1 MGLRRNLLHFYRSDK
16 GFTLMEI
23 LLAISIGAIV
33 ITIVNTT
40 FFDSHKIIEAV
51 DTQREVYQIARIAM
65 DRMIKD
71 ISCAY
76 IPDGEI
82 SEDRSYMYGFVGEN
96 DEYDDIDND
105 SISLT
110 SAANIGIGSIF
121 GGVCE
126 IGYYLKENEDKE
138 GIFSL
143 MRREDSR
150 PDSDI
155 TDGGNVMEVA
165 EGLTGMDI
173 TYIGKGTKEWDHWD
187 LYEKLYLPRQVKVT
201 LTFEWGGEEIPF
213 TCVAFLPSGGEKIE
227 IKRD

>member
-1 MGLRRNLLHFYRSDK
+1 MGLRQNLLHFSRSNK

-23 LLAISIGAIV
+23 LLAIAIGAIV

-40 FFDSHKIIEAV
+40 FFNSHKIIDSV

-76 IPDGEI
+76 IPGGEI
-82 SEDRSYMYGFVGEN
+82 SEDRSYMYGFIGED
-96 DEYDDIDND
+96 DEYDGIDND

-138 GIFSL
+138 GIFFL
-143 MRREDSR
+143 MRREDSM
-150 PDSDI
+150 PDNDI

-165 EGLTGMDI
+165 EGLTGMNI
-173 TYIGKGTKEWDHWD
+173 IYIGKGTKEWDHWD

-201 LTFEWGGEEIPF
+201 LTFRCAEEELPF
-213 TCVAFLPSGGEKIE
+213 TGVAFLPLGGEKIE
-227 IKRD
+227 IKKG